1 MRILLVE
8 DDAGIADGLKAN
20 LQQRGHAVDWCG
32 TIASAWAALTTERF
46 DAVLL
51 DLGLPDGDGSSL
63 LQRVRNA
70 PASTGLSQ
78 TWPDPA
84 TPVVILTARDGVHD
98 RIEGLDLGADDYLS
112 KPFDADE
119 LQARLR
125 ALLRRAAGRANPLIH
140 YRDLVVNPAQHQAK
154 LAGQAVDMSPRAF
167 TILLILLQA
176 QGRVLSRSQLEE
188 RLYSFDAS
196 VESNAVEV
204 HIHHLRKKLGADY
217 IQTMRGVGY
226 FMPQGKPV

>member
-8 DDAGIADGLKAN
+8 DDVGIAEGLKAN
-20 LQQRGHAVDWCG
+20 LQQRGHAVDWCA
-32 TIASAWAALTTERF
+32 TLASGWTALCTEGF

-51 DLGLPDGDGSSL
+51 DLGLPDGDGRSL
-63 LQRVRNA
+63 LQRLRNA
-70 PASTGLSQ
+70 PPSDGLAKAL
-78 TWPDPA
+78 PDPA
-84 TPVVILTARDGVHD
+84 TPVIILTARDGIHD
-98 RIEGLDLGADDYLS
+98 RIEGLDQGADDYLP
-112 KPFDADE
+112 KPFDAEE

-125 ALLRRAAGRANPLIH
+125 ALVRRAAGRANPLIH
-140 YRDLVVNPAQHQAK
+140 YRDLVVDPAQHRVR
-154 LAGQAVDMSPRAF
+154 LAGAAVELSPRAY

-176 QGRVLSRSQLEE
+176 HGRVLSRQQLEE

-226 FMPQGKPV
+226 FMPQGPQE